1 MPRSDEQSSRYHLM
15 DPRRVRAMTEATAAA
30 ADAEEW
36 RESVTEKLETLQ
48 NQVNEIHVVRKLIA
62 WAIPMALTGALSFAI
77 TAAVAFYRLDDLS
90 GNFAAHSASPAMVAH
105 PGTAE
110 ALWEVKR
117 DVAELKTS
125 VESMQRELGLR
136 DADVRERL
144 TRIQAQLDRLGES
157 SSERSTAPRRT
168 GSR

>member
-1 MPRSDEQSSRYHLM
+1 MARSDETPSRYHLV
-15 DPRRVRAMTEATAAA
+15 DSRRARAMTEAEAAA
-30 ADAEEW
+30 EAEAW
-36 RESVTEKLETLQ
+36 RESITEKLEALQ
-48 NQVNEIHVVRKLIA
+48 GQVNEIHVVKKLVA

-77 TAAVAFYRLDDLS
+77 TASVAFYKLDALS
-90 GNFAAHSASPAMVAH
+90 SNFQTHSAAPAMVAH

-117 DVAELKTS
+117 DVAELKAS
-125 VESMQRELGLR
+125 MESMQRELGLR

-157 SSERSTAPRRT
+157 SSDRSTAPRRT